1 MFDIIVRLIMSLA
14 LISMGLNLFL
24 GPRNYKAFAG
34 NLKDPFFPS
43 VCRLPRLGNSRIG
56 NSVDSRRRFLFCER
70 HLQLAPE
77 IESHNESK

>member
-34 NLKDPFFPS
+34 NLKGPFFVRLFVGFPDWLIRGLGILLILGGVSFFAS
-43 VCRLPRLGNSRIG
+43 VIYHWHPR
-56 NSVDSRRRFLFCER
+56 
-70 HLQLAPE
+70 
-77 IESHNESK
+77 